1 MADEP
6 TVVDVDISDADLFN
20 EAMAGKEAPSEPAAA
35 ETPENEPQ
43 PSREGSAET
52 GSQPRDEHGR
62 FAPKAGDAPAADA
75 APPPHAPQP
84 TDGEKEGWIPSWRH
98 REEAENRRA
107 AEARAQQYEREL
119 AELRRSQPKPEPPKA
134 PEPPDPLLDPAGY
147 QAHMRSEWQSEIKNV
162 RGELS
167 FEFARSSNPARFD
180 QALAA
185 VQQAS
190 PAEILRVKDA
200 PNPGRELLAWYA
212 QHERTTIVG
221 NDLDAYNKKVREEAL
236 KDPEFLKQALAFAR
250 LSVVPSTN
258 GARSPSPVR
267 LPPSLN
273 SMSPSGAALGG
284 DDDGD
289 LSDEA
294 LFRHATTGMRR

>member
-6 TVVDVDISDADLFN
+6 TVVDVDISDEDLFN
-20 EAMAGKEAPSEPAAA
+20 EALAGDPAKEPTEPPSEAPESEPPVA
-35 ETPENEPQ
+35 E
-43 PSREGSAET
+43 AD
-52 GSQPRDEHGR
+52 SQPRDEHGR
-62 FAPKAGDAPAADA
+62 FAPKAGDAPAPAD
-75 APPPHAPQP
+75 APPPAAEQP
-84 TDGEKEGWIPSWRH
+84 PEPDGGHIPAWRL

-119 AELRRSQPKPEPPKA
+119 EQLRRNQPKPEPPKP
-134 PEPPDPLLDPAGY
+134 PERPDPLLDLPGFY
-147 QAHMRSEWQSEIKNV
+147 QYFEDREATREKNL
-162 RGELS
+162 RGEFS
-167 FEFARSSNPARFD
+167 FEFARSSNPERFD
-180 QALAA
+180 KALAA

-190 PAEILRVKDA
+190 PADILRVKDA
-200 PNPGRELLAWYA
+200 YNPGKELLAWYA

-221 NDLDAYNKKVREEAL
+221 DDLEAYNKKVIAEAL
-236 KDPEFLKQALAFAR
+236 KNPEHLRQAAEALR

-258 GARSPSPVR
+258 GSRQPSPVR

-273 SMSPSGAALGG
+273 SMSPSGAAPTG
-284 DDDGD
+284 DDDAD

>member
-6 TVVDVDISDADLFN
+6 TVVDVDISDEDLFN
-20 EAMAGKEAPSEPAAA
+20 EAMANEPAAEPETAVAPESEPPVA
-35 ETPENEPQ
+35 E
-43 PSREGSAET
+43 AD
-52 GSQPRDEHGR
+52 SQPRDEHGR
-62 FAPKAGDAPAADA
+62 FAPKAGDAPAPAD
-75 APPPHAPQP
+75 APPPAAQQP
-84 TDGEKEGWIPSWRH
+84 PETDGGNIPAWRL

-119 AELRRSQPKPEPPKA
+119 EQLRRNQPKPEPPKP
-134 PEPPDPLLDPAGY
+134 PERPDPLLDLPGFY
-147 QAHMRSEWQSEIKNV
+147 QYFEDREATREKNL
-162 RGELS
+162 RGEFS
-167 FEFARSSNPARFD
+167 FEFARSSNPERFD
-180 QALAA
+180 KALAA

-190 PAEILRVKDA
+190 PADILRVKDA
-200 PNPGRELLAWYA
+200 YNPGKELLAWYA

-221 NDLDAYNKKVREEAL
+221 DDLEAYNKKVIAEAL
-236 KDPEFLKQALAFAR
+236 KNPEHLRQAAEALR

-258 GARSPSPVR
+258 GSRQPSPVR

-273 SMSPSGAALGG
+273 SMSPSGAAIGG
-284 DDDGD
+284 DDDAD

>member
-6 TVVDVDISDADLFN
+6 TVVDVDISDEDLFN
-20 EAMAGKEAPSEPAAA
+20 EALAGDPAKEPTETPAEAPESEPPVA
-35 ETPENEPQ
+35 E
-43 PSREGSAET
+43 AD
-52 GSQPRDEHGR
+52 SQPRDEHGR
-62 FAPKAGDAPAADA
+62 FAPKAGDAPAPAD
-75 APPPHAPQP
+75 APPPAAQQP
-84 TDGEKEGWIPSWRH
+84 PETQNSQDNGNIPAWRL

-107 AEARAQQYEREL
+107 AEAKLQQYEREL
-119 AELRRSQPKPEPPKA
+119 EQLRRNQPKPEPPKP
-134 PEPPDPLLDPAGY
+134 PELPDPLLDPTGFY
-147 QAHMRSEWQSEIKNV
+147 QHLQNDQAQREKNL

-167 FEFARSSNPARFD
+167 FEFARDRDPARFD

-185 VQQAS
+185 IQRAS

-200 PNPGRELLAWYA
+200 FSPGKELLAWYA

-221 NDLDAYNKKVREEAL
+221 DDLEAYNKKVLAEAL
-236 KDPEFLKQALAFAR
+236 KNPEHLRQAAEALR

-258 GARSPSPVR
+258 GSRQPSPVR

-273 SMSPSGAALGG
+273 SMSPSGAAPAG
-284 DDDGD
+284 DDDAD